1 MDPDKPSADSERSA
15 AHRPAG
21 GNRAAAGRTRPD
33 NARWDRA
40 GEILAAVN
48 GRWTFPILRHLASGE
63 SRPTDLLTAINTSI
77 TGGRLS
83 RKVLLETLQRMNQ
96 SGMIRRQEI
105 SRRPR
110 ETHYW
115 LTETGHEILNEISK
129 LGGTTLGWPWMTE
142 HLPGPVPDLHT
153 DVAHP
158 ARIWNVW
165 LGGKDNFAADRDAA
179 RSVAAAMPS
188 VPAIARLARRFQAD
202 AVRQLLDRGV
212 RQFLDIGTGL
222 PAAGSVHE
230 IAQREAPESRVVYA
244 DNDPLVLAHA
254 RALLTSSPEGTCDYI
269 EADVREPGKIL
280 AHAARTLDLSQP
292 TAVLLIA
299 VLHFIP
305 DSDDPWAITAR
316 LIDGI
321 PGNTHLVI
329 GHAAS
334 DIRPSE
340 AAAMSRQYNQ
350 KSAFPI
356 TVRTKA
362 QVTRLFHD
370 LELWPPGV
378 VAVSQWWPTPPEP
391 IPGEDSPATPES
403 DRGQHAGAYPGAKD
417 ITGPSEPPT
426 GTSARLTA
434 ETAAAAATSRRPSS
448 QQAGGAPGAGQT
460 RFRQT
465 QAELCLTARGGG
477 PGAGGP
483 GGRGAGDPSGM
494 GAASGLVSGKSRRAA
509 STGSCD
515 CP

>member
-1 MDPDKPSADSERSA
+1 MDSSQPSADPEPPA
-15 AHRPAG
+15 GDRPAD
-21 GNRAAAGRTRPD
+21 GNRPGAGPARPD

-40 GEILAAVN
+40 EEILAAVN

-63 SRPTDLLTAINTSI
+63 SRPADLLTAINASV
-77 TGGRLS
+77 TGSKLS
-83 RKVLLETLQRMNQ
+83 RKVLLETLRRMSR
-96 SGMIRRQEI
+96 SGMIRRREV

-129 LGGTTLGWPWMTE
+129 LGRANRGWAWMTE
-142 HLPGPVPDLHT
+142 DLAGPVPDLHT

-188 VPAIARLARRFQAD
+188 VPAIARLARRFQAE

-222 PAAGSVHE
+222 PVAGSVHE
-230 IAQREAPESRVVYA
+230 IAQRQAPESRVVYV
-244 DNDPLVLAHA
+244 DNDPLVLTHA

-269 EADVREPGKIL
+269 DADVREPGKIL

-292 TAVLLIA
+292 VAVLLIA

-321 PGNTHLVI
+321 AGDMHLVI

-334 DIRPSE
+334 DVRPGE

-350 KSAFPI
+350 RSAFPI
-356 TVRTKA
+356 TVRTKQ
-362 QVTRLFHD
+362 QVTRFFD
-370 LELWPPGV
+370 GLELWPPGV
-378 VAVSQWWPTPPEP
+378 VPVSHWWPTPPEP
-391 IPGEDSPATPES
+391 VPGEDL
-403 DRGQHAGAYPGAKD
+403 AGYAG
-417 ITGPSEPPT
+417 IG
-426 GTSARLTA
+426 
-434 ETAAAAATSRRPSS
+434 SRP
-448 QQAGGAPGAGQT
+448 
-460 RFRQT
+460 
-465 QAELCLTARGGG
+465 ARGSTR
-477 PGAGGP
+477 P
-483 GGRGAGDPSGM
+483 RG
-494 GAASGLVSGKSRRAA
+494 
-509 STGSCD
+509 
-515 CP
+515 